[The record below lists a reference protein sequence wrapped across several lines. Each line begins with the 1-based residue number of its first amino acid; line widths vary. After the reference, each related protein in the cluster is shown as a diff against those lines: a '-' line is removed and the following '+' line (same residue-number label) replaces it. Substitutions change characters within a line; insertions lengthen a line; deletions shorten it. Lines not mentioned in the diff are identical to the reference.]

1 VARRREFA
9 FLVVGGANTVFSL
22 AVFATLHATLGDR
35 APYLVLLVLT
45 YAIGIV
51 VSFVS
56 QRVLVFRVQGRALG
70 DFVRFA
76 AVQVLAF
83 ALNALLLAAIVEI
96 VGMPVVPAQAVALA
110 TVVVVT
116 YFSHLH
122 FSFRRPRPTGQRV
135 ATATT
140 EEPKGRLRPPSS
152 R

>member
-1 VARRREFA
+1 MSRRREFA

-22 AVFATLHATLGDR
+22 AVFALLHASVGDR
-35 APYLVLLVLT
+35 APYLALLLVT

-56 QRVLVFRVQGRALG
+56 QRLLVFRVQGRPLG
-70 DFVRFA
+70 DFLRFV
-76 AVQVLAF
+76 AVQLVAF
-83 ALNALLLAAIVEI
+83 ALNAVLLAAVVE
-96 VGMPVVPAQAVALA
+96 VAGVPVVPAQAVALA

-116 YFSHLH
+116 YYSHLH
-122 FSFRRPRPTGQRV
+122 FTFRRPRATDQRV

-140 EEPKGRLRPPSS
+140 EDPNGRLRPPSS